1 MTVPDLVSGIMLS
14 RQEVSYTL
22 RAFEVLLRDR
32 RPSPQLADFLARLAR
47 SAAVSDVEPQK
58 AYEDVSL
65 GGNGRDPAGWLPGD
79 VLDTD
84 EAAAV
89 LGISPAGVRDLARRG
104 RIPAKRAGKRWL
116 LLAAAVV
123 ARAERNAGR

>member
-1 MTVPDLVSGIMLS
+1 MTVPDLVNGIILS

-22 RAFEVLLRDR
+22 RAFEVLLRNR
-32 RPSPQLADFLARLAR
+32 RPSPQLAEFLARLAR
-47 SAAVSDVEPQK
+47 SAAASDVGREKP
-58 AYEDVSL
+58 YGGVSL
-65 GGNGRDPAGWLPGD
+65 GDNDHDPAGWLPGD

-104 RIPAKRAGKRWL
+104 RLPAKRAGKRWL
-116 LLAAAVV
+116 LAAAPVV
-123 ARAERNAGR
+123 ARAERNASR